1 VEDIIYTVA
10 MNKLSQSSKLGR
22 VELEKAN
29 VVRPVTSSDL
39 VLSTLG
45 TRHNKSS
52 INHRGKDMLTDTGH

>member
-1 VEDIIYTVA
+1 MEDIIYTVA
-10 MNKLSQSSKLGR
+10 MNKLNQLGR
-22 VELEKAN
+22 VELEKTN